1 MHSLVE
7 ASSDSGTAMAS
18 KNTAP
23 TMDGGAT
30 RPKGL
35 PQHWI
40 NIRTSK
46 KRTKHLLLLLS
57 KIFANLP

>member
-1 MHSLVE
+1 VE
-7 ASSDSGTAMAS
+7 ASSLNQTSYA
-18 KNTAP
+18 AP

-35 PQHWI
+35 PLHWI
-40 NIRTSK
+40 SIKTSK